1 MITILAGGTGSVKL
15 VRGLY
20 NEFNENITVIS
31 NVADNFWFHGLYVC
45 PDIDTIIYGLSNN
58 LDKKKGWGI
67 KGDSFNFL
75 NHMKDMGEESWFGLG
90 DKDLTTHIIRTKL
103 LKEGKNLSVIT
114 DFFAKKYNIP
124 VKVIPASNDHYETR
138 IITKDKK
145 EMHLQVFWIKYKGD
159 IPISNVVYHNIENAQ
174 ITESAKEALQNS
186 KLIIFAPGNPITS
199 IGSIINIKSFN
210 KVIKSLRDKVVVI
223 SPFISNKA
231 ISGPSEMYMK
241 AKGLEPSTQ
250 GLVNLYSEY
259 TNEMVFSDKDKKG
272 LGGQMMKNHQNIN
285 FHFTNIMMD
294 TPLKEKNFAK
304 YVVSNFCNR

>member
-75 NHMKDMGEESWFGLG
+75 NHMKDKGEESWFGLG

-103 LKEGKNLSVIT
+103 LKEGKNLSEIT
-114 DFFAKKYNIP
+114 DFFAKKYNIS
-124 VKVIPASNDHYETR
+124 VKVIPASNDHFETR

-145 EMHLQVFWIKYKGD
+145 EMHLQEFWIKYKGG
-159 IPISNVVYHNIENAQ
+159 IPISDVVYHNIENAQ
-174 ITESAKEALQNS
+174 ITESAKKALQNS

-199 IGSIINIKSFN
+199 IGSIINIESFK
-210 KVIKSLRDKVVVI
+210 KVIKSLRNKVVVI

-241 AKGLEPSTQ
+241 AKGVEPSTQ

-272 LGGQMMKNHQNIN
+272 LGEQMMKNHQNIS

-304 YVVSNFCNR
+304 YVVSNFYNR

>member
-75 NHMKDMGEESWFGLG
+75 NHMKDIGEESWFGLG

-124 VKVIPASNDHYETR
+124 VKVIPASNDHYETH

-145 EMHLQVFWIKYKGD
+145 EMHLQEFWIKHKGG
-159 IPISNVVYHNIENAQ
+159 IPISDVVYHNIENAQ
-174 ITESAKEALQNS
+174 ITESAKKALQNS
-186 KLIIFAPGNPITS
+186 TLIIFAPGNPITS
-199 IGSIINIKSFN
+199 IGSIINTKSFN
-210 KVIKSLRDKVVVI
+210 KVIKSLRNKVVVI

-231 ISGPSEMYMK
+231 VSGPSEMYMK
-241 AKGLEPSTQ
+241 AKGVEPSTQ

-259 TNEMVFSDKDKKG
+259 TNEMVFSNKDKKG

>member
-58 LDKKKGWGI
+58 LDKRKGWGI
-67 KGDSFNFL
+67 KADSFNFL
-75 NHMKDMGEESWFGLG
+75 HHMKDIGEESWFGLG

-103 LKEGKNLSVIT
+103 LKGGKKLSEIT
-114 DFFAKKYNIP
+114 DFFAKKYGIAI
-124 VKVIPASNDHYETR
+124 KVIPASNDHYETR
-138 IITKDKK
+138 IITRDKK
-145 EMHLQVFWIKYKGD
+145 EMHLQEFWIKYKGE
-159 IPISNVVYHNIENAQ
+159 IPISDVVYHNIENAQ
-174 ITESAKEALQNS
+174 IAEPAKRALQNS

-210 KVIKSLRDKVVVI
+210 KVIKSLRNKVVVI
-223 SPFISNKA
+223 SPFVSNKA
-231 ISGPSEMYMK
+231 ISGPSQMYMK
-241 AKGLEPSTQ
+241 AKGVEPSTQ

-272 LGGQMMKNHQNIN
+272 IGGQVMRNHQNIN
-285 FHFTNIMMD
+285 FHFANIVMD
-294 TPLKEKNFAK
+294 TPLKEKNLAK
-304 YVVSNFCNR
+304 YVVSKFYDR